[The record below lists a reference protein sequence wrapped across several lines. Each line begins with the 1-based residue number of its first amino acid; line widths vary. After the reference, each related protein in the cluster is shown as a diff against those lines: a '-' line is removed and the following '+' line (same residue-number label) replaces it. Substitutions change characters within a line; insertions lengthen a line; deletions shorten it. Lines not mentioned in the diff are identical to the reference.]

1 VRDRAEKLRRLCLI
15 AADSEVP
22 FMAATTHRI
31 ILAGL
36 GNVGRSFL
44 EILLSHGPRLR
55 DRYGVAFAVV
65 GAADSGGAAIDPVGL
80 DVAAIVAAKH
90 DRRSVATLPGVG
102 RPGMSGLDLA
112 QTLEAD
118 LLLEGTPVNLRD
130 GQPGLDIVR
139 TALRRGISVVL
150 ANKGPLALAY
160 QELAGMS
167 DLAQRERVNGR
178 TAEGVNVQQSPA
190 HPLARSPAL
199 RFSACCGG
207 AMPTINIGWRDLIGC
222 RIERVEAVLNGTTQG
237 ILRMMEEGG
246 DYAAALAEM
255 QRRGSAETDPSLDVE
270 GWDSANKLVIL
281 ANAVLGRP
289 TTLADV
295 EVEGITRLTAEELRG
310 ALAHSARIVL
320 LCLAEPFDGD
330 YRLSVRPTALPLD
343 HPLARMSGDEMGVV
357 YHTDIAGRASATSL
371 EFGPLPTAAAMLRDA
386 LEIVKRHA

>member
-1 VRDRAEKLRRLCLI
+1 MSV
-15 AADSEVP
+15 
-22 FMAATTHRI
+22 TTQRI
-31 ILAGL
+31 IMAGL

-44 EILLSHGPRLR
+44 EILLSHGQQLR
-55 DRYGVAFAVV
+55 DRYGVAFTVV
-65 GAADSGGAAIDPVGL
+65 GAADSGGAAIDPAGL
-80 DVAAIVAAKH
+80 DVAALLAAKQEQ
-90 DRRSVATLPGVG
+90 RSVATLPGAG
-102 RPGMSGLDLA
+102 RPGMSGLELA
-112 QTLEAD
+112 RSAEAD
-118 LLLEGTPVNLRD
+118 LLLEATPVNLRD

-139 TALRRGISVVL
+139 TALGRGMSAVL

-167 DLAQRERVNGR
+167 DLAKDERGTMNEERASDSSFSV
-178 TAEGVNVQQSPA
+178 
-190 HPLARSPAL
+190 HRSSL

-207 AMPTINIGWRDLIGC
+207 SMPTINIGRRDLIGC
-222 RIERVEAVLNGTTQG
+222 RIERVEAVLNGTTHG

-255 QRRGSAETDPSLDVE
+255 QRRGIAETDPSLDVE

-295 EVEGITRLTAEELRG
+295 EIEGITRLTAEGLRE
-310 ALAHSARIVL
+310 ALAHSARVVL
-320 LCLAEPFDGD
+320 LCLAEPVEGD

-357 YHTDIAGRASATSL
+357 YYTDIAGRASATTL
-371 EFGPLPTAAAMLRDA
+371 ERGPVPTAAAMLRDV
-386 LEIVKRHA
+386 LEIVKRSA